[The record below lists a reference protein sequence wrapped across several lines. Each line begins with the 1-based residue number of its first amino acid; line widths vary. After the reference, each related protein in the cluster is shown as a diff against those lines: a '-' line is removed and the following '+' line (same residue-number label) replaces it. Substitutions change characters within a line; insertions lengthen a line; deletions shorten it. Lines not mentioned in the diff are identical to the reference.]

1 MAEVKIDNELYKEIL
16 KFIKKGKNRF
26 DFPTIKSF
34 VDKSILETLKI
45 LKKKEVVRKKKK
57 WLK

>member
-34 VDKSILETLKI
+34 VDKSILETLKT
-45 LKKKEVVRKKKK
+45 LKEKEKKKDKN
-57 WLK
+57 

>member
-26 DFPTIKSF
+26 DFPTIKF
-34 VDKSILETLKI
+34 FIDKAVLKMLKELEN
-45 LKKKEVVRKKKK
+45 KK
-57 WLK
+57 